1 MTAATEGRGTPPAVR
16 VAAPAKLNLYLHITG
31 RRADGTHTLDSLVA
45 FAGVHDTVAAR
56 PAERLRLE
64 IDGSFA
70 AALAGTLMRGRR
82 AGRRANLVLRAARAL
97 ARETASPPRAALRLT
112 KRLPVAAGIGGGSAD
127 AAATLRALC
136 RLWAVAPEA
145 KRMAAIAATLGA
157 DVPVCMHGRAAFV
170 GGIGELLEPA
180 PRLPA
185 AGLVLANPGVA
196 LATKRV
202 FAARAGGFSPAAR
215 FHEPAADAAT
225 LAELLRAR
233 RNDLEAPA
241 IGLAPGIREVLEAL
255 AALPGALIA
264 RMSGSGA
271 TCFALFADRAAADAA
286 VPALRHHRPGWWVAS
301 ADLLDDATTVAP
313 E

>member
-1 MTAATEGRGTPPAVR
+1 MTAATEGRGPPVR
-16 VAAPAKLNLYLHITG
+16 AAAPAKLNLYLHVTG
-31 RRADGTHTLDSLVA
+31 RRADGYHTLDSLVA
-45 FAGVHDTVAAR
+45 FAGVHDTLAAR

-64 IDGSFA
+64 IDGPFA
-70 AALAGTLMRGRR
+70 AALAGTVKCGRR
-82 AGRRANLVLRAARAL
+82 RRANLVLRAARAL
-97 ARETASPPRAALRLT
+97 ARDTASPPRAALRLT

-136 RLWAVAPEA
+136 GLWAVAPEA
-145 KRMAAIAATLGA
+145 ERMAAIAGALGA
-157 DVPVCMHGRAAFV
+157 DVPVCMYGRAAFV
-170 GGIGELLEPA
+170 GGVGELLQPA

-196 LATKRV
+196 LATRRV
-202 FAARAGGFSPAAR
+202 FAARGGGFSPAAR
-215 FHEPAADAAT
+215 FHEPAADAAA

-233 RNDLEAPA
+233 RNDLAAPA
-241 IGLAPGIREVLEAL
+241 IGLAPVIREVLEAL

-271 TCFALFADRAAADAA
+271 TCFALFADRTAADAA
-286 VPALRHHRPGWWVAS
+286 APALRHHRPGWWVAA